1 MTDKVQQPIA
11 VSRKDYV
18 DFGCPYCGY
27 RSGISP
33 ISARGTAVVIC
44 GECDRGFAV
53 LGDGVA
59 KSTIGFGE
67 FYPELQPHPRDGTLA
82 HGRPDLRPEGG
93 GEYFQSR
100 GIGYDSCT
108 CFVCGTNDRDGRG
121 HSMLNNIAAFVRCR
135 DAGVRVVAMF
145 AQGARLDYR
154 DFEPDYVQVKVG
166 ACDEH
171 LLNLKRLHKLVKDGV
186 IKPEMV
192 VMASVL

>member
-11 VSRKDYV
+11 VSEKDRR

-27 RSGISP
+27 RSGRSP
-33 ISARGTAVVIC
+33 ISGRGTAVVIC
-44 GECDRGFAV
+44 GECHSSFAV

-59 KSTIGFGE
+59 RSAIGFGE
-67 FYPELQPHPRDGTLA
+67 YYPELQPHPRNGTLA
-82 HGRPDLRPEGG
+82 HGRPDMHPEGG
-93 GEYFQSR
+93 GEFFQSR

-108 CFVCGTNDRDGRG
+108 CFVCGTNDRDGKG
-121 HSMLNNIAAFVRCR
+121 HSMLNNIAAFVQCR
-135 DAGVRVVAMF
+135 EAGIRVVAMF
-145 AQGARLDYR
+145 LQGARLDYR

-171 LLNLKRLHKLVKDGV
+171 LPNLKRLNKFVDDGV

-192 VMASVL
+192 VTAAIH